1 MYELMNIPEID
12 LKELGGVM
20 TSGKSMKALYWQM
33 ILKIKEKF
41 TAWKPN
47 LENMYKNAIKMARI
61 YRLYDIPDVDFDINV
76 ELNNP
81 LPEDELEEMQ
91 SDLLKVNAQAMS
103 RLQFITKWFECSEDE
118 GREILQQIA
127 TEREMLEDSYS
138 AMVEDTEVGG
148 DEDLEDD
155 KEDAEDIDDEG
166 SEE

>member
-1 MYELMNIPEID
+1 
-12 LKELGGVM
+12 
-20 TSGKSMKALYWQM
+20 
-33 ILKIKEKF
+33 
-41 TAWKPN
+41 
-47 LENMYKNAIKMARI
+47 
-61 YRLYDIPDVDFDINV
+61 
-76 ELNNP
+76 
-81 LPEDELEEMQ
+81 MQ

-138 AMVEDTEVGG
+138 AMAEDTEVGG